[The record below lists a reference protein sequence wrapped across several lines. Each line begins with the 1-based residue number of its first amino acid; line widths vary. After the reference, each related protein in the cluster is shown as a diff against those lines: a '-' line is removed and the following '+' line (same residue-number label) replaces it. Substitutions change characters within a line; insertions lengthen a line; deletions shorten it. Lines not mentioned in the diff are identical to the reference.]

1 MSVASLTGYLA
12 TSNNLTANT
21 ITSTGTITGGEFNL
35 TTDEGTCTIINSGAN
50 LDITPVAGGI
60 TFIQSDLSLG
70 GESQVFD
77 CKQISLN
84 GGILSVNGDGALLW
98 NGGVVTVTQ
107 P

>member
-35 TTDEGTCTIINSGAN
+35 TTGAGTCTIINSGEN
-50 LDITPVAGGI
+50 LDITPVDGGT

-70 GESQVFD
+70 GATQVFV
-77 CKQISLN
+77 CKEISLN

-98 NGGVVTVTQ
+98 NNGVVTVT
-107 P
+107 

>member
-70 GESQVFD
+70 GGTQVFI
-77 CKQISLN
+77 CTSIQLN
-84 GGILSVNGDGALLW
+84 GGELAVNGNGELTWKGA
-98 NGGVVTVTQ
+98 VITTQ
-107 P
+107 